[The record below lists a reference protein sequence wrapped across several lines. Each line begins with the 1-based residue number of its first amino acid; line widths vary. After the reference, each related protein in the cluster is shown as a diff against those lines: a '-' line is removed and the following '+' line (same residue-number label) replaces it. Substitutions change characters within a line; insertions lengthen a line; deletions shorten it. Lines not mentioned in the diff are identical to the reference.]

1 MMNSLDW
8 NNTVAEIAA
17 KKWPNFPDM
26 AKPSPE
32 GQSGFNGFLFSGI
45 AQEVVSTQLLLDSRL
60 TPLERNAWLVFKML
74 LDKQGFAVPRY
85 KDLQP
90 YLSMVPY
97 GELAS
102 KETIARVIT
111 VLRLTRWLSLL
122 TQSRDSATGRI
133 QGSMY
138 ILHDE
143 PISIAEAAQI
153 DLTYKDLIA
162 KSITHA
168 NKSVRI
174 VAQHA
179 VSDLEQAG
187 EESPSRLDVLKERI
201 EHQNNPIHTL
211 GSDSEPGKNHRVRN
225 QKPLSSD
232 SEQSKNNQVRN
243 KNKPGPESEPRFKPN
258 DINRVRIPNP
268 CTSTVLSTYICTV
281 LYLDEAGKTHE
292 HELQWPNT
300 LSEFFNPHERDQA
313 IAQLNNLN
321 PLIQQQILHELA
333 SRCETGE
340 IRNPSSY
347 LFGLVRKAERGE
359 FKAWAAHAAPSNF
372 HAEPKSSYKHAQAP
386 TTQVQRV
393 TPETL
398 SAEAAASRED
408 IQNLLKSFRGNR
420 PPTISEAF

>member
-1 MMNSLDW
+1 MNSLDW
-8 NNTVAEIAA
+8 NNTVADIAA
-17 KKWPNFPDM
+17 KKWPDLPDV

-45 AQEVVSTQLLLDSRL
+45 AQEIVPTRLLLDSRL

-111 VLRLTRWLSLL
+111 ILRLTRWLSLL
-122 TQSRDSATGRI
+122 TQSRDVTTGRI

-143 PISIAEAAQI
+143 PISIAEASQL

-187 EESPSRLDVLKERI
+187 EELPSRLDILKERI

-232 SEQSKNNQVRN
+232 SEPSKNHRVRIQNQ
-243 KNKPGPESEPRFKPN
+243 PSSDSEPRLKPTE
-258 DINRVRIPNP
+258 INRVRNPNHS
-268 CTSTVLSTYICTV
+268 TSTVLSTYICTV
-281 LYLDEAGKTHE
+281 LYLDEAGKTQE

-313 IAQLNNLN
+313 ITQLSNLN
-321 PLIQQQILHELA
+321 PLVQQQILHELA
-333 SRCETGE
+333 SRCVTGE
-340 IRNPSSY
+340 IRNPSGY
-347 LFGLVRKAERGE
+347 LFGLIRKAERGE
-359 FKAWAAHAAPSNF
+359 FKAWAANAAPNPTP
-372 HAEPKSSYKHAQAP
+372 AEPKSSYKHVRAPITPAQRA
-386 TTQVQRV
+386 

-398 SAEAAASRED
+398 SAEAAASRQD

-420 PPTISEAF
+420 PSTNTEAV